1 MKIRPALTTAI
12 HRSFQVQWHN
22 TKYGWWELDESLIAC
37 EYPGVQC
44 DIFTLISI
52 IYSYIRSVYIYIY
65 TIRYLCSIHF
75 TTTSIILYSYYSVY
89 YSVFCTFPIQSVR
102 PLPEPA

>member
-37 EYPGVQC
+37 EYPGIQC

-52 IYSYIRSVYIYIY
+52 IYSYIRFVYIYLYHQISLLY
-65 TIRYLCSIHF
+65 TF
-75 TTTSIILYSYYSVY
+75 YYY
-89 YSVFCTFPIQSVR
+89 
-102 PLPEPA
+102 